1 MDKDSKNAMESWK
14 YTREKGMWA
23 YMVSK
28 TATLGVMMVLIY
40 VLNLFLSEG
49 MNYFLT
55 AVIYIGI
62 VILTPALAW
71 LVNEYRYKKK
81 SGTDERSA

>member
-14 YTREKGMWA
+14 HTREKGMWA

-28 TATLGVMMVLIY
+28 TATLGVMMALIY

-49 MNYFLT
+49 MNYFMT
-55 AVIYIGI
+55 AIIYIGI
-62 VILTPALAW
+62 VVFAPALSW
-71 LVNEYRYKKK
+71 LVSEYRYKKQSRK
-81 SGTDERSA
+81 